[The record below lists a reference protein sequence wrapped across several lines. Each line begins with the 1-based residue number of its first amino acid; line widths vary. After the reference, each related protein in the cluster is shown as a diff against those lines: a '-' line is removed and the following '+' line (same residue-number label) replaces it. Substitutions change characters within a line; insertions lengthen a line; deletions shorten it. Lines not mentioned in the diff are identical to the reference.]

1 MDSHYNIIYSSNLNV
16 QLHEIGY
23 NHLRNYSVEKYLL
36 VSNEFI
42 MLKKAGYKI
51 IQSDCIHTIHTL
63 IYIYIHIHLYMN
75 MYVKLKFYKQFLW
88 MIIIWKI
95 F

>member
-42 MLKKAGYKI
+42 MLKKAGYK
-51 IQSDCIHTIHTL
+51 TA
-63 IYIYIHIHLYMN
+63 
-75 MYVKLKFYKQFLW
+75 
-88 MIIIWKI
+88 
-95 F
+95 